1 MVVVVSWGCV
11 VGLCG
16 EGGCVMVMAVVVS
29 WEVVWWWWLC
39 GDDAVVSDGC
49 TRAHVLAVVTNVC
62 SPILTPY
69 THIDR

>member
-1 MVVVVSWGCV
+1 
-11 VGLCG
+11 
-16 EGGCVMVMAVVVS
+16 MVMAVVVS